1 MEGFYNH
8 AKQYNYKT
16 FYMSLLIR
24 LFFCKNVKQYDHKTQ
39 SLDENLS
46 IDFRNHAK

>member
-8 AKQYNYKT
+8 A
-16 FYMSLLIR
+16 
-24 LFFCKNVKQYDHKTQ
+24 KQYDHKTQ

-46 IDFRNHAK
+46 IDFRNYVKLYDYKTHHW